1 MDVEELFFE
10 IDDPRQAGKCY
21 HELSEIIMIVLCGYL
36 SDGEG
41 FEEVYDY
48 AVDKEEVLREF
59 LALPFGI
66 PSHDRLNRVFRLLD
80 PTQLEGILTNWGKQI
95 VGLLA
100 QKQLIVDGKQLR
112 GTIKAGTKQ
121 ASVPLVSIWAENQR
135 VCLAQSQVG
144 EKSNE
149 IKAILELLEPMDI
162 AGSIITI
169 DAGPA
174 DKPAFGSGLSASDH
188 YFAHREAS

>member
-1 MDVEELFFE
+1 
-10 IDDPRQAGKCY
+10 
-21 HELSEIIMIVLCGYL
+21 
-36 SDGEG
+36 
-41 FEEVYDY
+41 
-48 AVDKEEVLREF
+48 
-59 LALPFGI
+59 
-66 PSHDRLNRVFRLLD
+66 LNRVFRLLD

-121 ASVPLVSIWAENQR
+121 ASVQLVSIWGENQR

-149 IKAILELLEPMDI
+149 IKAIPELLEPGV
-162 AGSIITI
+162 ARTNGYCRQY
-169 DAGPA
+169 
-174 DKPAFGSGLSASDH
+174 H
-188 YFAHREAS
+188 YH